1 MKSKEAREKSDDALK
16 QELEQANK
24 RLFDLRNQSVTEKV
38 EDTSQFGKLR
48 RDIARMKTISLQR
61 SREKAAA
68 K

>member
-48 RDIARMKTISLQR
+48 RTIGFSARISG
-61 SREKAAA
+61 
-68 K
+68 